1 MRHSLIYCVVVF
13 LVALGL
19 PSFAQQAAPSGAK
32 STEQYSS
39 SSARASNDEVQQ
51 LRTEVASQNQ
61 TIQELKSLVQQLAQR
76 LDSNEARVLP
86 ASGTSGAH
94 MQLLTYDPLASL
106 QETEKSGAS
115 ASAGAQALMPEKKP
129 KPPSNRV
136 EWTVGGTTI
145 QLYGHA
151 DVSYDYVDNGLK
163 PAIEATNGLIGS
175 DPLLTT
181 SFIQGRSNNG
191 WLGQVSSNLSYFGV
205 RGSHKINSYLTG
217 IFQFET
223 EVSYAAT
230 PGPTSD
236 LQCKTCL
243 GSRDSYIGVQ
253 GPWGAIKV
261 GKEDAPYKRTIVPLD
276 PFYNTIGDHRSIM
289 GNSGGDNRAE
299 FEGRISHAI
308 WYESPTH
315 KGLSAA
321 ILFSPGQNRAS
332 DNGVY
337 ARSEPNCSGGN
348 GAFTLSFQ
356 NQANVA
362 EGADL
367 YSVAAT
373 DINPC
378 NDGSWGNVLSASVT
392 YRSHGLYGF
401 GGYEHHGHVNRTTD
415 LVGVADEA
423 GWRFGLSYM
432 FEKTGTTGS
441 FVYEGLKRYATNTV
455 SAVDGQ
461 PVKFPALDERTRPL
475 ATMTVISQKLS
486 KKDVLSVDWIHAGK
500 SPGDPGQCAVV
511 TGTTCTGFADLAGVP
526 GSPGSL
532 VNDVNN
538 SSNMYAA
545 GLRHTLTRNMS
556 TYFVFA
562 RQANHPDAHYD
573 LGAVGHGV
581 VVDKRDFTGKGF
593 PGTRLQGISGGLTFD
608 F

>member
-86 ASGTSGAH
+86 ASGTQGAH

-115 ASAGAQALMPEKKP
+115 ANAGAQALMPEKKP
-129 KPPSNRV
+129 KPPSNAL
-136 EWTVGGTTI
+136 EWTVGGTRV

-151 DVSYDYVDNGLK
+151 DLSYDYVDNGIT
-163 PAIEATNGLIGS
+163 PAIEATNGLLGTFPNI
-175 DPLLTT
+175 P
-181 SFIQGRSNNG
+181 GRANNG
-191 WLGQVSSNLSYFGV
+191 WLGQISSNLSYFGV
-205 RGSHKINSYLTG
+205 RGSHKVNDYLTG

-236 LQCKTCL
+236 NQCKYCL
-243 GSRDSYIGVQ
+243 GSRDSYVGVQ
-253 GPWGAIKV
+253 GPWGAIKI
-261 GKEDAPYKRTIVPLD
+261 GKEDAPYKRAIVPLD

-299 FEGRISHAI
+299 FEGRLSHAI
-308 WYESPTH
+308 WYESPTKH
-315 KGLSAA
+315 GLAA
-321 ILFSPGQNRAS
+321 SILFSPGQNRSS
-332 DNGVY
+332 DNGAY
-337 ARSEPNCSGGN
+337 ARAEPNCTGGN
-348 GAFTLSFQ
+348 GIFVISFQ

-362 EGADL
+362 EAADL
-367 YSVAAT
+367 YSVAPT

-378 NDGSWGNVLSASVT
+378 NDGAWGNALSAAVT
-392 YRSHGLYGF
+392 YKGHGLYGF
-401 GGYEHHGHVNRTTD
+401 GGYEHHGQVNRTTD

-423 GWRFGLSYM
+423 GWRFGLSYTL
-432 FEKTGTTGS
+432 EKTGTTGS
-441 FVYEGLKRYATNTV
+441 FVYEGLKRYATTTV